1 MPTSQSFRV
10 DGREVYLITGTIS
23 QTVNVCT
30 ESNRKG
36 HYEWKVRFPLDRTGL
51 LDTLR
56 TTASVSE
63 LITLLTVTFGG
74 DVELSPSGASGEQLE
89 SLPTT
94 KPATSRTPLRPAVT
108 DDHWIER
115 AKAITELCINELVLE
130 FLEFPFLH
138 RVEHSIHARLFSLLR
153 DQPHFDR
160 HFALARGEAF
170 TQPIHKEWP
179 ETKPRPENEGRRGS
193 FDLAILSPTQLFDS
207 SLKSFSTG
215 LLDAAIVIEMGLN
228 YGDSHLTQDAEKLV
242 NSEVRHGY
250 LVHLV
255 REQRHESAV
264 DSTIARLLDTATIKV
279 AYARVDRGQKF
290 VKLLDEQEI
299 RAV

>member
-1 MPTSQSFRV
+1 MPASQSFRV
-10 DGREVYLITGTIS
+10 DGRDVYLITGTIS
-23 QTVNVCT
+23 QTVNVCA

-36 HYEWKVRFPLDRTGL
+36 LYEWKIRYPIDRPQL
-51 LDTLR
+51 PEALR
-56 TTASVSE
+56 NATSISE
-63 LITLLTVTFGG
+63 LITLLTETYGG
-74 DVELSPSGASGEQLE
+74 DVELSPSGISGERLE
-89 SLPTT
+89 PLLPPRTT
-94 KPATSRTPLRPAVT
+94 QDRTPLRPAVT

-115 AKAITELCINELVLE
+115 ARTITELCINELVLE

-138 RVEHSIHARLFSLLR
+138 RVEHSIHARLYSLLR

-179 ETKPRPENEGRRGS
+179 ETKPRPENDGRRGS

-207 SLKSFSTG
+207 SLKSFSSG

-228 YGDSHLTQDAEKLV
+228 YGDSHLSQDAEKLL

-255 REQRHESAV
+255 RDQRHESAV
-264 DSTIARLLDTATIKV
+264 DSTIARLRDTATIKV

-290 VKLLDEQEI
+290 VKLLDEQDI
-299 RAV
+299 RAA